1 MVREVLDDWLRF
13 LGGRPNQV
21 IFAVSPRIEP
31 PPVYEELRK
40 EGVIDRILLLES
52 EGCPVLE
59 IDPEAVRLIVDAT
72 PTEWVLLI
80 KLDTLPYRSGHESW
94 LDDALE
100 RVDKYRLFGM
110 TGGFPIADLVP
121 LEDGY
126 STTQKFQQQLFN
138 FTAIRLAECH
148 PCHHGQWL

>member
-1 MVREVLDDWLRF
+1 MPE
-13 LGGRPNQV
+13 GMAQ
-21 IFAVSPRIEP
+21 P
-31 PPVYEELRK
+31 PP
-40 EGVIDRILLLES
+40 
-52 EGCPVLE
+52 
-59 IDPEAVRLIVDAT
+59 IV
-72 PTEWVLLI
+72 LI
-80 KLDTLPYRSGHESW
+80 KLDTLPYRSGHETW

-126 STTQKFQQQLFN
+126 STTQKIHRQLFN

-148 PCHHGQWL
+148 PCHHRQWL